1 MFNLVIIQNDSA
13 RAIYA
18 YDTYDA
24 ALAAFHAEMAYR
36 AEGRD
41 STVCVILNRIGE
53 LIKREDWHREVTPVE
68 PDIPDVEP
76 EETPIEEG

>member
-24 ALAAFHAEMAYR
+24 ALAAFHAEMAY
-36 AEGRD
+36 
-41 STVCVILNRIGE
+41 
-53 LIKREDWHREVTPVE
+53 
-68 PDIPDVEP
+68 
-76 EETPIEEG
+76 